1 MFYRK
6 ALVLTAFVLSA
17 IYTIGNPLHPKDSI
31 QVKDILRTLDIN
43 AMSSNTRSFEGLA
56 IPEGNSNS
64 DPIIIPI
71 EPQDDSVEYH
81 RAKAL
86 EYQEEV
92 TRKQSFVSS
101 ITNATLMELPFGI
114 RNEGS
119 DVSYTI
125 IVSRMTGTLKDIFVE
140 AYVVLELPQTGD
152 KIAFRGTGIKFSR
165 NGGFTGDGRL
175 ELIGSYPIK
184 FNDKTLLT
192 LLGKGNR

>member
-6 ALVLTAFVLSA
+6 YLVLAAFVLSA
-17 IYTIGNPLHPKDSI
+17 LYTIGNPLPPKDST
-31 QVKDILRTLDIN
+31 QVKEILKSLELK
-43 AMSSNTRSFEGLA
+43 ALSSNMRSFEGLA
-56 IPEGNSNS
+56 IPEGNTNS

-71 EPQDDSVEYH
+71 EPLDDSVEYH

-125 IVSRMTGTLKDIFVE
+125 VVSRMTGTLKEIFVE

-165 NGGFTGDGRL
+165 NGGFTGEGRL
-175 ELIGSYPIK
+175 ELIGS
-184 FNDKTLLT
+184 
-192 LLGKGNR
+192 